1 VVLSGKFILM
11 SRDFSLVVTT
21 GKQAHHNNVSP
32 NDKEMIMSLM
42 CPLEGCKQKQGMC
55 IHEKIMLAMII
66 VAVIAGLVV
75 YLK

>member
-1 VVLSGKFILM
+1 LHHGS
-11 SRDFSLVVTT
+11 S
-21 GKQAHHNNVSP
+21 GKQARRFNVSP
-32 NDKEMIMSLM
+32 IDKEIIMSLM